1 MAGYHK
7 FNIPKGTLGEASK
20 ITEEYLEFMDAVEQ
34 GSKVME
40 LVELSDLIGAT
51 EEYLKKYNL
60 TIQDLIGFSDI
71 TKRAFKNGARK

>member
-7 FNIPKGTLGEASK
+7 SNISKGTLGEASK